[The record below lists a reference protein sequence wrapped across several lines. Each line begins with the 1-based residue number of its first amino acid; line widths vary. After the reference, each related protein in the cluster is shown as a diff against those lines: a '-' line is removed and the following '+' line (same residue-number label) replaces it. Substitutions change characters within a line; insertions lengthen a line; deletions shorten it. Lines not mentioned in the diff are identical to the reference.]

1 MILPVKVS
9 NSDNLPSYIVI
20 ESVHWAG
27 IDETVSY
34 PESCFDSLLDLTL
47 DLDIYKSQ
55 IKMINVKMPSSF
67 KIEQKGWGYDIEK
80 YKQGSVI

>member
-9 NSDNLPSYIVI
+9 NSDNLASYIVV
-20 ESVHWAG
+20 ESVHRAG

-47 DLDIYKSQ
+47 DLDTHKSHV
-55 IKMINVKMPSSF
+55 KMINVKIPSSF
-67 KIEQKGWGYDIEK
+67 KIEQK
-80 YKQGSVI
+80 S